1 MQDNDD
7 PQEED
12 LRSPLAIGISWS
24 VTLSGIA
31 MQAVLPCLI
40 GLWLDRRF
48 GTGMLFFFVGLVLG
62 MVSATVNLI
71 KISKKRR

>member
-1 MQDNDD
+1 MHDDD

-24 VTLSGIA
+24 ITLSGIA
-31 MQAVLPCLI
+31 MQAILPCLA
-40 GLWLDRRF
+40 GLWLDGKL
-48 GTGMLFFFVGLVLG
+48 GTWLLFFFVGLVLG
-62 MVSATVNLI
+62 MVSATVNLV